1 MKTYRL
7 IEASGEIRNQGIPT
21 REDIFDA
28 LFGID
33 SDPVEIGRFYEKAEA
48 MEELS
53 HRKCKVWESGN
64 VWRVSGFA
72 VETFDA
78 DDDGEFLTGS
88 DYDMAEISD

>member
-1 MKTYRL
+1 MTTYRL

-21 REDIFDA
+21 REDIFKA

-53 HRKCKVWESGN
+53 NYKCKVWESGN

-88 DYDMAEISD
+88 DYDMAVISD

>member
-1 MKTYRL
+1 MTTYRL

-21 REDIFDA
+21 REDVFEA

-33 SDPVEIGRFYEKAEA
+33 SDPVEIGRFYEKAKA

-53 HRKCKVWESGN
+53 NYKCKVWKSGS
-64 VWRVSGFA
+64 VWRASGFA
-72 VETFDA
+72 IETFDA